1 MKIERKTK
9 LREIIWNTIIS
20 RQMTSCIWI
29 RWSLLI
35 RHELCHPYKAQVVV
49 HVSDGGL
56 RHTRVGPL
64 EISILDI
71 SKQKLDDSQK
81 SRISFRAVMI
91 PTNFQIMSGAEWDI
105 LNCEKLD
112 SYSFIRSS
120 WLIAAETHIAVPCP
134 LPHSPWCTAFMSGS
148 TAHRAVQQWGG
159 GVAHYK
165 LSHNV
170 FSLSK

>member
-1 MKIERKTK
+1 MKIEGKTK

-20 RQMTSCIWI
+20 MQMTSCIWI

-35 RHELCHPYKAQVVV
+35 RHELCYPYKAQVVV

-64 EISILDI
+64 EISILDK
-71 SKQKLDDSQK
+71 SKSLMLDDSQK
-81 SRISFRAVMI
+81 SRLSFRAVMI
-91 PTNFQIMSGAEWDI
+91 PTNFQTMSGAEWDI

-148 TAHRAVQQWGG
+148 TAHRAVQSVGRWGG
-159 GVAHYK
+159 
-165 LSHNV
+165 
-170 FSLSK
+170 SL